1 MSPGLKT
8 GRSAAGALLAV
19 AALAVCTSACSSNT
33 NGTTTPAGGDA
44 SSERTNLSTN
54 KGGAP
59 DFTLPS
65 LDGRNV
71 SLSDFLGKKV
81 ILIDFWATTCQPCL
95 VEMPHVVALYE
106 KYKDRGFVVIAVAGD
121 GPETSAQVPA
131 AVHSKSM
138 TFPVLLD
145 EETSVIARYSP
156 KKDMPFWV
164 LIDKQGN
171 VVTKKNGYDP
181 GDEKTLAAEI
191 EKLLQ

>member
-1 MSPGLKT
+1 M
-8 GRSAAGALLAV
+8 LAMG
-19 AALAVCTSACSSNT
+19 CSNSTSNGSS
-33 NGTTTPAGGDA
+33 TPAGGDPT
-44 SSERTNLSTN
+44 ERPTADGNQS

-59 DFTLPS
+59 DFTLPA

-71 SLSDFLGKKV
+71 SLSEFLGKKV

-106 KYKDRGFVVIAVAGD
+106 KYKDKGFVVIAVAGD

-131 AVHSKSM
+131 AVHSKGM

-181 GDEKTLAAEI
+181 GDEKKLAEEI